1 LNSESQANIL
11 QAFADAITRGENVP
25 KGQQFVLK
33 PVNGEARI
41 QMSKA
46 PSEKVPKLK
55 AAMLFDEIGFV
66 LDEDQYRDALM
77 MVDLFHFYMR
87 HQQYKKLQPKKSPKE
102 APREWFLF
110 AGNAVLSQ
118 IHDRNRKWSWSY
130 FKERRD
136 DRIKYIELFKKRKKE
151 TATPTDTEEL
161 DSLEKKTSYE
171 DLRFWRSLA
180 RNQLKKERSLIKKPA
195 KQNQQGW
202 IAWAWGAAPK
212 KEEEEQEDETVMT
225 DQQRKELYDAIDWDE
240 KKAIAES
247 VDLPRESVK
256 MQIEASLKTGS
267 FALKR
272 DPHGKANEILSL
284 LFDTFKVDM
293 LQRPDSLLANMSLG
307 ALRVYDG
314 TTPGSLFPQIV
325 RVKADN
331 YHRGDLGRIQEL
343 DDTGYVAESE
353 DDSCSDAFFEASFE
367 QNPLDE
373 SADSAVT
380 IKLKSMEIIYNPK
393 FIEEIVKFFKPP
405 ERHMESISA
414 LMESAGATV
423 EAVRQQTRAGL
434 EFALEEHKTL
444 NAKLDLRAP
453 LIIIPESL
461 IVKETNCLIIDA
473 GHVSLTS
480 DLVSKDDVRE
490 IQTKQNTQYTDED
503 YKKLE
508 SLMYDKFILKLEST
522 QVLIGPSIEETV
534 EQLTKDE
541 SKKHLH
547 IVDRINIDFTVE
559 ISIIPK
565 APNLTKFRI
574 MGNMPVLH
582 VSISDKKYKTLM
594 RIIDT
599 AIPKFGDESMDE
611 MRTTRQQLNTG
622 EANEKA
628 KSRRPSRSAFQ
639 FSSQRHEL
647 VIPEDDSDHE
657 DSNEKFEDVSA
668 GTSVS
673 CSSKLMYL
681 NMTYVGD
688 RIIRIFIKRH
698 SK

>member
-1 LNSESQANIL
+1 M

-46 PSEKVPKLK
+46 PSETMPKLK

-118 IHDRNRKWSWSY
+118 IHDRNRRWSWSY

-136 DRIKYIELFKKRKKE
+136 DRIKYLELFKKRKKE
-151 TATPTDTEEL
+151 TATPADTEEL
-161 DSLEKKTSYE
+161 DTLEKKTSYE

-180 RNQLKKERSLIKKPA
+180 RNQLKKERSLVKKPA

-202 IAWAWGAAPK
+202 IAWAWGTAPK
-212 KEEEEQEDETVMT
+212 KEEEHENEDETVMT

-240 KKAIAES
+240 KKIIAES
-247 VDLPRESVK
+247 VDLPRESAK

-267 FALKR
+267 FTLKR

-325 RVKADN
+325 RVKTDN
-331 YHRGDLGRIQEL
+331 NRPGDSGRIQEL
-343 DDTGYVAESE
+343 DDTGYVAELEE
-353 DDSCSDAFFEASFE
+353 DTGNEAFFQASFE

-461 IVKETNCLIIDA
+461 TVKETNCLIIDA

-480 DLVSKDDVRE
+480 DLVSKDAVRE
-490 IQTKQNTQYTDED
+490 IQAKQNTQYTDDD
-503 YKKLE
+503 YQKLE

-534 EQLTKDE
+534 EQLTRDE

-594 RIIDT
+594 KIIDV
-599 AIPKFGDESMDE
+599 AIPKFGDESIDE
-611 MRTTRQQLNTG
+611 MKTTRQQLDTG
-622 EANEKA
+622 EAKEKA
-628 KSRRPSRSAFQ
+628 KHRRPSKSAFQ
-639 FSSQRHEL
+639 FSSQMHEL
-647 VIPEDDSDHE
+647 VLPDEDSDHE
-657 DSNEKFEDVSA
+657 ESNEKYEDVSA
-668 GTSVS
+668 GTSVRH
-673 CSSKLMYL
+673 
-681 NMTYVGD
+681 NDGIAFANNTYIND
-688 RIIRIFIKRH
+688 RTIRTSTRRRFK
-698 SK
+698 